1 MTMCCIFDQGSR
13 TALFDDVMSE
23 LGALAVEKEYAL
35 DSIALDRST
44 TAACTGCLRC
54 WTEQTRECVSR
65 DALGDLSRQK
75 KDCSVVIYL
84 TPVIFGSMIS
94 TVKNAWDKDAHLFVS
109 QDRLKIVMGYGDTI
123 DDEEESTFLDTI
135 ILHRGSADVVHP
147 GQKEAIRVF
156 VTRSAG
162 DARAACREIR
172 SLV

>member
-1 MTMCCIFDQGSR
+1 MTVCCIFDQGSR
-13 TALFDDVMSE
+13 TALFDDAMSQVS
-23 LGALAVEKEYAL
+23 ALAAEKGNAFE
-35 DSIALDRST
+35 SIALDRNEV
-44 TAACTGCLRC
+44 AACTGCLRC
-54 WTEQTRECVSR
+54 WTGQTRECVSR
-65 DALGDLSRQK
+65 DALGDLSRHK

-162 DARAACREIR
+162 DARAAC
-172 SLV
+172 